1 MATREY
7 IFEIT
12 QDEDGGY
19 VAQCA
24 QIPGVITQGETL
36 EELVEN
42 AREALEAMLESR
54 ALRKLPVGDARPAL
68 RSMVHSIGMNVE
80 AAPDFVP

>member
-7 IFEIT
+7 RFEISE
-12 QDEDGGY
+12 DEDGGY
-19 VAQCA
+19 VARCV

-36 EELVEN
+36 EELIAN
-42 AREALEAMLESR
+42 ARGALEAMLESR
-54 ALRKLPVGDARPAL
+54 ALRKLPVGDERPVL

-80 AAPDFVP
+80 AAPDFVS